1 MCICPK
7 QTKYHLQIKERF
19 VVSAVP
25 DLLLSGRSSLAKTIT
40 ILLMCIL
47 TDKERIHLT
56 QLQGVQV
63 LADESWAC
71 AWPSFIFL
79 WRTTGTSRI
88 SFWPTVHKDETKLHL
103 QLDDCFGSLPTRDVL
118 WFQWAA
124 KGCWVMSQTV
134 SAPYLQ
140 EYSNNARKLY

>member
-71 AWPSFIFL
+71 AWPSFIFC
-79 WRTTGTSRI
+79 
-88 SFWPTVHKDETKLHL
+88 EE
-103 QLDDCFGSLPTRDVL
+103 Q
-118 WFQWAA
+118 Q
-124 KGCWVMSQTV
+124 
-134 SAPYLQ
+134 APPEFPSDQ
-140 EYSNNARKLY
+140 